1 MSPDLGGCL
10 CWGCMLTLETETLFK
25 NLPDMKIAV
34 PIEEL
39 ETTPLEKDVGINKL
53 PVTF

>member
-1 MSPDLGGCL
+1 MAGRDADVQ
-10 CWGCMLTLETETLFK
+10 TETLFK
-25 NLPDMKIAV
+25 NLPDLKIAV

-39 ETTPLEKDVGINKL
+39 ETTPLEKDVGIVNL

>member
-1 MSPDLGGCL
+1 V
-10 CWGCMLTLETETLFK
+10 ETETLFK
-25 NLPDMKIAV
+25 NLPDLKIAV

-39 ETTPLEKDVGINKL
+39 DTTPLEKDVGIQTL

>member
-1 MSPDLGGCL
+1 M
-10 CWGCMLTLETETLFK
+10 ETETLFK
-25 NLPDMKIAV
+25 NLPDLKIGV

-39 ETTPLEKDVGINKL
+39 ETTPLEKDVGIVNL